1 MSAML
6 DAHSRER
13 DKIVVAAAAAAA
25 TEISLELLVLEAP
38 AVAGRPPENIYYF
51 FAALDCRKQV
61 PVNCLSPWK
70 LRKFKKEAAE
80 AAAIL
85 VFRGLENTARVP
97 AHTAT
102 Y

>member
-1 MSAML
+1 LTLLELAAAGAAPPNDDDDPLLLSAML
-6 DAHSRER
+6 DVLSRER

-61 PVNCLSPWK
+61 PVNCLSP
-70 LRKFKKEAAE
+70 
-80 AAAIL
+80 
-85 VFRGLENTARVP
+85 
-97 AHTAT
+97 
-102 Y
+102 